1 MITTITRPKE
11 DISVTP
17 GERTFSQ
24 THLYSL
30 KLEATGTVG
39 IIEPLKL
46 KLKHLEAP

>member
-17 GERTFSQ
+17 GERTFSP
-24 THLYSL
+24 TRLCSL
-30 KLEATGTVG
+30 KSEAIETVG
-39 IIEPLKL
+39 IIELLKL